1 MMTRHPSPVHHFTAT
16 LAELGVREG
25 DALVK
30 ALGIDEH
37 LDQIDGLTSLAAGQR
52 QPIGNLLRS
61 AKRVTSDQL
70 LDVLDE
76 QRRSKRKVGEIL
88 VERDLLSPA
97 ERELVLAF
105 QRRQVEQAKKPS
117 KLSLGK
123 LLLATGTINQEQ
135 LQEGLKLQ
143 VRHGCQLGD
152 ALVASGHVSE
162 HHVQHGLHLQHKLL
176 AAVLLTALTLI
187 SSLTP
192 APAQA
197 ASQMASLQV
206 SAVIRNSAYLRTDF
220 QATQLQITDADIA
233 RGYVEMP
240 NASRFSVITP
250 KGGSY
255 FVDFHPR
262 SDLFQAVHIEGL
274 GSHVEL
280 GADGG
285 SVTQAGAGLAGV
297 GSTLN
302 YRFQLKPDIQPGVY
316 DWPLQLAVRAR

>member
-1 MMTRHPSPVHHFTAT
+1 MMTRQLSPVHHFTAT
-16 LAELGVREG
+16 LAELGVSESE
-25 DALVK
+25 ALVQ
-30 ALGIDEH
+30 ALDIDEH
-37 LDQIDGLTSLAAGQR
+37 LEQIDGLTSLAAGQR

-61 AKRVTSDQL
+61 AKRVTSEQML
-70 LDVLDE
+70 EVLDE
-76 QRRSKRKVGEIL
+76 QRHSKRKVGEIL

-105 QRRQVEQAKKPS
+105 QRRQIQKVKKPS
-117 KLSLGK
+117 KLSLGRV
-123 LLLATGTINQEQ
+123 LVATGTINHDQ
-135 LQEGLKLQ
+135 LQEGLQLQ
-143 VRHGCQLGD
+143 ARHGCRLGD
-152 ALVASGHVSE
+152 ALVAAGHVSE

-176 AAVLLTALTLI
+176 AAVLVTAMTVL
-187 SSLTP
+187 SSLAP
-192 APAQA
+192 APVQA

-206 SAVIRNSAYLRTDF
+206 SAVIRNSAHLRTDF
-220 QATQLQITDADIA
+220 QATQLQITEADIA
-233 RGYVEMP
+233 RGYVDMP
-240 NASRFSVITP
+240 NASRFSVVTP

-274 GSHVEL
+274 GSQVQL

-297 GSTLN
+297 SSTLN
-302 YRFQLKPDIQPGVY
+302 YRFELKPEIQPGVY